1 MPRAAGL
8 PAGEE
13 GFVNIAVCVKQ
24 IPDPNQPYALENGR
38 LKREGITPVLDPGD
52 EFGVEAAL
60 QLVEKHGGEVTVV
73 SMGPA
78 KAVEAVRRALSMGA
92 HRAILVTDDR
102 LAGADGLTTAKVLAA
117 AIGRAQPD
125 LVIAGAE
132 STDGS
137 MGTVP
142 GTVAAL
148 LGFPQCTVAK
158 HVEVRD
164 GTVVAHRQTERGH
177 DVVEMALPAL
187 VTVTAAVAEPR
198 YPSFKGIMAAKS
210 RPLEQLTV
218 ADLGLPDEDVVPTQA
233 VMGTS
238 PAPERGAGEVVEDSG
253 DGATR
258 IVQLLVEA
266 KV

>member
-1 MPRAAGL
+1 M
-8 PAGEE
+8 
-13 GFVNIAVCVKQ
+13 NIAVCVKQ
-24 IPDPNQPYALENGR
+24 IPDPNQPYALEGGR

-117 AIGRAQPD
+117 AIRRAQPD

-142 GTVAAL
+142 GTVAGL
-148 LGFPQCTVAK
+148 LGLPQCTVVK
-158 HVEVRD
+158 QLEVRD
-164 GTVVAHRQTERGH
+164 GSVLVAHRQSERGY
-177 DVVEMALPAL
+177 DVIETQLPAV
-187 VTVTAAVAEPR
+187 VTVTAAVAQPR

-218 ADLGLPDEDVVPTQA
+218 ADLGLSDDDVRPTQA
-233 VMGTS
+233 VAGTS
-238 PAPERGAGEVVEDSG
+238 PAPERGAGEVVEDAG
-253 DGATR
+253 DGADR
-258 IVQLLVEA
+258 IVDFLARA
-266 KV
+266 KVL